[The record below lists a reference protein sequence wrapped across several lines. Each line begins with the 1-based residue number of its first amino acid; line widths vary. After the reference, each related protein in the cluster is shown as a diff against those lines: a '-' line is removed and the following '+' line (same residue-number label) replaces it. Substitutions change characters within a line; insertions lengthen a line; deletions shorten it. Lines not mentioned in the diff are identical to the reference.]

1 MVQKLPTADVVRED
15 AHGDLRIGKT
25 NVLLDMVVYAFQ
37 NGATCE
43 EIVLRFS
50 SLSLADAYGAVA
62 FYLRNRDFVDD
73 YMTKR
78 EQEGDEV
85 QRRIEALQTPMSE
98 VRARIFARQA
108 AKLAEGSDASNR

>member
-1 MVQKLPTADVVRED
+1 MVQKLPSAEVIRED
-15 AHGDLRIGKT
+15 VHGDLRVGKT
-25 NVLLDMVVYAFQ
+25 NVILDMVVYAFR

-50 SLSLADAYGAVA
+50 TLSLADAYGAVA
-62 FYLRNRDFVDD
+62 FYLKNRDFVDE
-73 YMTKR
+73 YLTKR

-108 AKLAEGSDASNR
+108 AQLAEGSNAANS